1 MSKVAVVLCA
11 LVFAPTVADHNVA
24 NDGKVSGDSARPV
37 QSVSVIVLK
46 TDRLV
51 YTIGADGQNRRLQ
64 DPHTGKDY
72 LAHHTAFMYIEKDGQ
87 RHAST
92 HVESAGGVLRV
103 KFGESKVEASV
114 RVGALRRYLT
124 FELIAVSDSTVSR
137 AELLNLPLSMTN
149 KVSQTIAS
157 ARDREYAVAAVPLN
171 IETHSSAVGSVL
183 IGEAYSRVRL
193 AGTKIALVGCPP
205 AELLDRIERIE
216 LENGLPHPTLA
227 GVWARRSPE
236 QMRSYLFVDLSEATA
251 GAMIDYAKAGGF
263 GYIVV
268 YDGVWNGTHGTYPV
282 NKKNF
287 PGGEAGLKAV
297 SEQIHAAGLKFGMHN
312 LDMVIDKTDAL
323 VAPSPAAGFLM
334 YPDRR
339 RSLLASIDA
348 TETFIPTASS
358 PAGLLAKAD
367 KSRFHG
373 RDLRIDD
380 EIITY
385 DDLQT
390 TIPYGFIGCTRGA
403 HGTTPAAHA
412 AGSVIDNFSEFIDH
426 YRPDIKSPL
435 YDRVAGA
442 EATALD
448 RFGFDYIYPDG
459 TGENLGFWPE
469 QPVWYIY
476 NLLISKL
483 YNHTKREVMWGH
495 APTTDYSW
503 HVFSR
508 GNTTDFVHT
517 GVIEHFDRVSIAG
530 ARKSMV
536 ELQPF
541 EFGWFGYLS
550 DALDARATRPREMQ
564 YAWSKALAYG
574 AATSLETSKEVLDAN
589 GRTREIFALIRN
601 WEELKLKNYF
611 SPRIRE
617 LLKVPGKEFE
627 LERTRTRGWRA
638 RPVAYSPEYYVVNA
652 QEWDVDNPYA
662 EQPLRA
668 TIEAMPSLSR
678 FGDSA
683 NALLLDPG
691 KPLTL
696 YASGNGPL
704 GSPARQSSGV
714 TFNLKTTNEFEATAV
729 NRGPD
734 PAGWGCAEI
743 ILSRTLDLRQ
753 RRALGTWVD
762 GDGSGAYLH
771 FVIEDSGRWSVRDYY
786 VHLDFV
792 GRRYVEFSE
801 SAEGEIYGFAF
812 PYSDY
817 SAIRN
822 INFKEITRV
831 YVFLSGIPAG
841 GSARARFGRVEALQE
856 TPIALENPGL
866 RLHGETIHFPVRLET
881 GWYLEYSGS
890 GKARVFDANGFTKAE
905 VTPTGDVLR
914 IRNGLNRISLLSD
927 RSSPAKV
934 TLVTHGEPLR

>member
-1 MSKVAVVLCA
+1 
-11 LVFAPTVADHNVA
+11 
-24 NDGKVSGDSARPV
+24 
-37 QSVSVIVLK
+37 
-46 TDRLV
+46 
-51 YTIGADGQNRRLQ
+51 
-64 DPHTGKDY
+64 
-72 LAHHTAFMYIEKDGQ
+72 
-87 RHAST
+87 
-92 HVESAGGVLRV
+92 
-103 KFGESKVEASV
+103 
-114 RVGALRRYLT
+114 
-124 FELIAVSDSTVSR
+124 
-137 AELLNLPLSMTN
+137 
-149 KVSQTIAS
+149 
-157 ARDREYAVAAVPLN
+157 
-171 IETHSSAVGSVL
+171 
-183 IGEAYSRVRL
+183 
-193 AGTKIALVGCPP
+193 
-205 AELLDRIERIE
+205 
-216 LENGLPHPTLA
+216 
-227 GVWARRSPE
+227 
-236 QMRSYLFVDLSEATA
+236 
-251 GAMIDYAKAGGF
+251 
-263 GYIVV
+263 
-268 YDGVWNGTHGTYPV
+268 
-282 NKKNF
+282 
-287 PGGEAGLKAV
+287 
-297 SEQIHAAGLKFGMHN
+297 
-312 LDMVIDKTDAL
+312 
-323 VAPSPAAGFLM
+323 
-334 YPDRR
+334 
-339 RSLLASIDA
+339 
-348 TETFIPTASS
+348 
-358 PAGLLAKAD
+358 
-367 KSRFHG
+367 
-373 RDLRIDD
+373 
-380 EIITY
+380 
-385 DDLQT
+385 
-390 TIPYGFIGCTRGA
+390 
-403 HGTTPAAHA
+403 
-412 AGSVIDNFSEFIDH
+412 
-426 YRPDIKSPL
+426 
-435 YDRVAGA
+435 
-442 EATALD
+442 
-448 RFGFDYIYPDG
+448 
-459 TGENLGFWPE
+459 
-469 QPVWYIY
+469 
-476 NLLISKL
+476 
-483 YNHTKREVMWGH
+483 
-495 APTTDYSW
+495 
-503 HVFSR
+503 
-508 GNTTDFVHT
+508 
-517 GVIEHFDRVSIAG
+517 
-530 ARKSMV
+530 
-536 ELQPF
+536 
-541 EFGWFGYLS
+541 
-550 DALDARATRPREMQ
+550 
-564 YAWSKALAYG
+564 
-574 AATSLETSKEVLDAN
+574 
-589 GRTREIFALIRN
+589 
-601 WEELKLKNYF
+601 
-611 SPRIRE
+611 
-617 LLKVPGKEFE
+617 
-627 LERTRTRGWRA
+627 
-638 RPVAYSPEYYVVNA
+638 VNA